1 MDLPMQNNS
10 AGPEKPVLNH
20 QELENLVATGA
31 KHILD
36 GAIQFPAWAQLM
48 LQDVG
53 ELVRW
58 IAERTHQ
65 TPDAAL
71 RQIYYYA
78 VPGAKLLQEGRR
90 LAASSWVQQYAVTVG
105 KQLGWEKK
113 DPYDAPTSGK
123 VDGFLELFKHPA
135 AHHDSPWLFVG
146 LGVFV
151 AAFLYF
157 LITDPAAFL
166 NNRLAI
172 LSLIPVAFLA
182 FLGVVLAYVW
192 VRKKI
197 RSLGRKR
204 IT

>member
-1 MDLPMQNNS
+1 
-10 AGPEKPVLNH
+10 
-20 QELENLVATGA
+20 
-31 KHILD
+31 
-36 GAIQFPAWAQLM
+36 
-48 LQDVG
+48 
-53 ELVRW
+53 
-58 IAERTHQ
+58 
-65 TPDAAL
+65 
-71 RQIYYYA
+71 
-78 VPGAKLLQEGRR
+78 
-90 LAASSWVQQYAVTVG
+90 VTVG